1 LKIQYYIFLT
11 AVSKKQFSA
20 ITNLAHLCF
29 AKGRQIIKELNCRP
43 QQIGVL
49 SARFCA
55 SHSVQSKA
63 QACRSIVFYSLIF
76 NLINSS
82 IK

>member
-29 AKGRQIIKELNCRP
+29 AKDRQIIKELNCFP
-43 QQIGVL
+43 QQICVL
-49 SARFCA
+49 LAQFCA
-55 SHSVQSKA
+55 SHVRSVKGA
-63 QACRSIVFYSLIF
+63 VPAAAWYFF
-76 NLINSS
+76 
-82 IK
+82 IKY